1 MKDRLHLGCMF
12 LCVLVVGC
20 SRTRVPLRN
29 GFLAPELESSRP
41 ANASLPVVLS
51 LPSRDVMEGMP
62 TPRVAL
68 AESETEHKT
77 GPHRHTRT
85 PSHPGAPQQAMNL
98 QPEVSA
104 IGQLSTGD
112 DEGAATNRLTMQITR
127 METAL
132 NQMHRTLTRQ
142 QQRTVAQIRE
152 FLKEARQALTTGDM
166 DGAGT
171 LVNKAG
177 ILLREMNP

>member
-1 MKDRLHLGCMF
+1 MKVRLHYGCVF
-12 LCVLVVGC
+12 LCVLVAGC
-20 SRTRVPLRN
+20 TRTKVPLRN
-29 GFLAPELESSRP
+29 GFLVPELESSRP
-41 ANASLPVVLS
+41 ANAALPVVLS
-51 LPSRDVMEGMP
+51 LPARDVMEGMP
-62 TPRVAL
+62 TPRVTL
-68 AESETEHKT
+68 AESETEHKA
-77 GPHRHTRT
+77 GPHRHMHAA
-85 PSHPGAPQQAMNL
+85 SHPEAPQQAMNL

-112 DEGAATNRLTMQITR
+112 DAGAATNRMTMQNAR
-127 METAL
+127 METTL

-152 FLKEARQALTTGDM
+152 FLKEARQAIATGDM

-177 ILLREMNP
+177 ILLREINP